1 MTDPIKNSYSEWCI
15 LSFLSGIL
23 GLILP
28 PFSSLALLFG
38 IGGIIH
44 ARREQL
50 KGRWMAVLGMIL
62 GVLGIIIFVTVV
74 VAAINYARGFMSSF
88 GSMPLDLT
96 GK

>member
-1 MTDPIKNSYSEWCI
+1 MAEPSKKSYSEWCI
-15 LSFLSGIL
+15 LSFISGIL
-23 GLILP
+23 GLLLP

-50 KGRWMAVLGMIL
+50 KGKWMAVTGMIL
-62 GVLGIIIFVTVV
+62 GVLGILIFVIAIM
-74 VAAINYARGFMSSF
+74 AAVRYVQSAMSSF
-88 GSMPLDLT
+88 GGLPMGVA

>member
-1 MTDPIKNSYSEWCI
+1 MAEPSKKPYSEWCI
-15 LSFLSGIL
+15 LSLLSGFL
-23 GLILP
+23 GLLLP

-50 KGRWMAVLGMIL
+50 KGKWMAVIGMIL
-62 GVLGIIIFVTVV
+62 GVLGILIFVIAIM
-74 VAAINYARGFMSSF
+74 AAVSYVQSAMSSF
-88 GSMPLDLT
+88 GGLPMGAA

>member
-1 MTDPIKNSYSEWCI
+1 MPEPTKKSYSEWCI
-15 LSFLSGIL
+15 LSFLSGFL

-50 KGRWMAVLGMIL
+50 KGRSMAVVGMIL
-62 GVLGIIIFVTVV
+62 GVIGIIIFIIAIM
-74 VAAINYARGFMSSF
+74 AAVSYAQGLMSSF
-88 GSMPLDLT
+88 GPMPSEFV